1 MATSVKRG
9 DCCLSVCFA
18 IAAARNDRVAKI
30 NVLQGMRYTWGN
42 FHIAFGTVMAQKGFF
57 ILTDISGYTEFLTE
71 SELEHAHETLQ
82 SLFDVQLA
90 NIKFPLKIS
99 GFRGDAIFMYTPE
112 ACFVNPQ
119 SLLETLEN
127 LYVVFADTLR
137 QMRFNTTCQCRACK
151 NMSKLDLKMCIHY
164 GEFIIQKL
172 GDREELLGADVIVP
186 HRMLK
191 NTVIEKTGV
200 KAYALFSQAAADIL
214 HLAELSQPL
223 IPHSETYEHLGELK
237 MLVYD
242 LRAALERE
250 EARKRIL
257 VDPATAW
264 INLELEIPFPPS
276 LIWDYI
282 TTPALEGPVL
292 GLEYVKRVD
301 ELGGRTRPGARFH
314 CAHSSGDFFNSV
326 VDWKPFNYFTVHQN
340 VAGLQYY
347 RTIRLDYDGAVTKF
361 RFWVSPPDKEA
372 PPGFREFLE
381 SAARQGYER
390 IPAFLQADI
399 ESGKI
404 SPE

>member
-1 MATSVKRG
+1 MA
-9 DCCLSVCFA
+9 
-18 IAAARNDRVAKI
+18 N
-30 NVLQGMRYTWGN
+30 
-42 FHIAFGTVMAQKGFF
+42 KGYF

-82 SLFDVQLA
+82 SLFDVQLV

-99 GFRGDAIFMYTPE
+99 GFRGDAIFMYTLE
-112 ACFVNPQ
+112 SCFINPQ
-119 SLLETLEN
+119 SFLETLEN
-127 LYVVFADTLR
+127 LYIVFADTLR
-137 QMRFNTTCQCRACK
+137 QMQFNTTCQCRACK
-151 NMSKLDLKMCIHY
+151 NMGKLDLKMCIHY
-164 GEFIIQKL
+164 GEYIIQKL
-172 GDREELLGADVIVP
+172 ADREELLGADVIVP

-200 KAYALFSQAAADIL
+200 KAYALFSEAAADIL
-214 HLAELSQPL
+214 KLAELSQPL
-223 IPHSETYEHLGELK
+223 IPHSETYEHIGELK

-242 LRAALERE
+242 LRSALERE
-250 EARKRIL
+250 EARKSIL
-257 VDPATAW
+257 VDPANAW
-264 INLELEIPFPPS
+264 IKIELDIPFPPS

-314 CAHSSGDFFNSV
+314 CAHSSGDFFNNV
-326 VDWKPFNYFTVHQN
+326 VDWKPFNYYTVHQN

-347 RTIRLDYDGAVTKF
+347 RMIRLDYDGAVTKF
-361 RFWVSPPDKEA
+361 RFYVSQPDKEA
-372 PPGFREFLE
+372 PEGFRDFLE

-390 IPAFLQADI
+390 IPSFIQADVQN
-399 ESGKI
+399 GKV

>member
-1 MATSVKRG
+1 MA
-9 DCCLSVCFA
+9 
-18 IAAARNDRVAKI
+18 N
-30 NVLQGMRYTWGN
+30 
-42 FHIAFGTVMAQKGFF
+42 KGFF

-119 SLLETLEN
+119 SFLETLEN
-127 LYVVFADTLR
+127 LYIVFADTLR
-137 QMRFNTTCQCRACK
+137 QMQLNTTCPCRAWR

-164 GEFIIQKL
+164 GEYILQKL

-191 NTVIEKTGV
+191 NSVIERTGV
-200 KAYALFSQAAADIL
+200 KAYALFSEAAADVL
-214 HLAELSQPL
+214 RLAELSQPL
-223 IPHSETYEHLGELK
+223 LPHTETYEHIGELK
-237 MLVYD
+237 MLVHD
-242 LRAALERE
+242 LRAGWERAAE
-250 EARKRIL
+250 RKRFL
-257 VDPATAW
+257 VDPAEAW
-264 INLELEIPFPPS
+264 IEFEVNIPFPPS

-314 CAHSSGDFFNSV
+314 CAHSSGDFFNQV
-326 VDWKPFNYFTVHQN
+326 VDWKPFEYYTVGQN

-347 RTIRLDYDGAVTKF
+347 RTIRLEYDGAVTKF
-361 RFWVSPPDKEA
+361 RFYVSQPDKEA

-381 SAARQGYER
+381 SAARRGYER
-390 IPAFLQADI
+390 LPAFIQADI
-399 ESGKI
+399 ESRKVSAG
-404 SPE
+404 